1 MKKVVP
7 YLTYLGTRPPTLDE
21 FEQYE
26 TFYKRRLSIRPGITG
41 MWQATG
47 RSDITDFEEVLA
59 LDLEYIDKYNFIM
72 NAILTVAGIIFP
84 LITFPYISRVLL
96 VEGSGKVAFATSVV
110 TYFTMFASL
119 GIPTYGVRACAIVRD
134 NKEKLSK
141 TVQEL
146 LIISGGT
153 TLLTYIVFGISLFV
167 IPEFAQERTLLLI
180 VGLGIGLNTI
190 GVQWLYNALEQYSY
204 ITTCSILFK
213 VIGMILM
220 FLLVKE
226 SSDYQIYGGVY
237 VIASFGSYVLNFI
250 CLRKFVTFQKTGTY
264 QFKQHLKHIMVFFAM
279 SAGASIYLNL
289 DVVMLRFLQSNEA
302 VGYYNAGIKV
312 KTVLVTC
319 VTSLGTVLLPRLS
332 YYIETADKKAFQLM
346 VGKAFRF
353 VFVAASAVT
362 VYFSIFA
369 RESILLL
376 SGEAFLPAVGPM
388 MILMPTVLLIGLSN
402 VTGIQILTPNGRER
416 EVMYSIWGGAI
427 LDFVLNL
434 IVIPKFSANGAA
446 LSTLLAEGM
455 VLLLQCWFLRDVLWS
470 YIRQVQ
476 CWKIVIALAVA
487 SVMTIPV
494 KIWIDSGVF
503 VTLLVSAIV
512 FFGGYAVVLL
522 LLKEPFVSEILNSG
536 IHAIVR
542 KK

>member
-1 MKKVVP
+1 MKIHSV
-7 YLTYLGTRPPTLDE
+7 
-21 FEQYE
+21 
-26 TFYKRRLSIRPGITG
+26 
-41 MWQATG
+41 
-47 RSDITDFEEVLA
+47 
-59 LDLEYIDKYNFIM
+59 KYNFIM

-279 SAGASIYLNL
+279 SARASIYL
-289 DVVMLRFLQSNEA
+289 MLRFLQSNEA

>member
-1 MKKVVP
+1 MKIHSV
-7 YLTYLGTRPPTLDE
+7 
-21 FEQYE
+21 
-26 TFYKRRLSIRPGITG
+26 
-41 MWQATG
+41 
-47 RSDITDFEEVLA
+47 
-59 LDLEYIDKYNFIM
+59 KYNFIM

-346 VGKAFRF
+346 VGKAFRS

>member
-1 MKKVVP
+1 MKIHSV
-7 YLTYLGTRPPTLDE
+7 
-21 FEQYE
+21 
-26 TFYKRRLSIRPGITG
+26 
-41 MWQATG
+41 
-47 RSDITDFEEVLA
+47 
-59 LDLEYIDKYNFIM
+59 KYNFIM

-446 LSTLLAEGM
+446 LSTFLAEGM
-455 VLLLQCWFLRDVLWS
+455 VLMLQCWFLRDVLWS

-522 LLKEPFVSEILNSG
+522 FLKESFVSEIVNSG

-542 KK
+542 KNR

>member
-1 MKKVVP
+1 MKIHSV
-7 YLTYLGTRPPTLDE
+7 
-21 FEQYE
+21 
-26 TFYKRRLSIRPGITG
+26 
-41 MWQATG
+41 
-47 RSDITDFEEVLA
+47 
-59 LDLEYIDKYNFIM
+59 KYNFIM

-96 VEGSGKVAFATSVV
+96 AEGSGKVAFATSVV

>member
-1 MKKVVP
+1 MKIHSV
-7 YLTYLGTRPPTLDE
+7 
-21 FEQYE
+21 
-26 TFYKRRLSIRPGITG
+26 
-41 MWQATG
+41 
-47 RSDITDFEEVLA
+47 
-59 LDLEYIDKYNFIM
+59 KYNFIM

-289 DVVMLRFLQSNEA
+289 DVVMLCFLQSNEA

>member
-1 MKKVVP
+1 MKIHSV
-7 YLTYLGTRPPTLDE
+7 
-21 FEQYE
+21 
-26 TFYKRRLSIRPGITG
+26 
-41 MWQATG
+41 
-47 RSDITDFEEVLA
+47 
-59 LDLEYIDKYNFIM
+59 KYNFIM

-302 VGYYNAGIKV
+302 VGYYNAGITV

>member
-1 MKKVVP
+1 MKIHSV
-7 YLTYLGTRPPTLDE
+7 
-21 FEQYE
+21 
-26 TFYKRRLSIRPGITG
+26 
-41 MWQATG
+41 
-47 RSDITDFEEVLA
+47 
-59 LDLEYIDKYNFIM
+59 KYNFIM

-264 QFKQHLKHIMVFFAM
+264 QFKQHLKHIIVFFAM

>member
-1 MKKVVP
+1 MKIHSV
-7 YLTYLGTRPPTLDE
+7 
-21 FEQYE
+21 
-26 TFYKRRLSIRPGITG
+26 
-41 MWQATG
+41 
-47 RSDITDFEEVLA
+47 
-59 LDLEYIDKYNFIM
+59 KYNFIM

-522 LLKEPFVSEILNSG
+522 FLKEPFVSEIVNSG

-542 KK
+542 KNR

>member
-1 MKKVVP
+1 MKIHSV
-7 YLTYLGTRPPTLDE
+7 
-21 FEQYE
+21 
-26 TFYKRRLSIRPGITG
+26 
-41 MWQATG
+41 
-47 RSDITDFEEVLA
+47 
-59 LDLEYIDKYNFIM
+59 KYNFIM

-446 LSTLLAEGM
+446 LSILLAEGM

>member
-1 MKKVVP
+1 MKIHSV
-7 YLTYLGTRPPTLDE
+7 
-21 FEQYE
+21 
-26 TFYKRRLSIRPGITG
+26 
-41 MWQATG
+41 
-47 RSDITDFEEVLA
+47 
-59 LDLEYIDKYNFIM
+59 KYNFIM

-250 CLRKFVTFQKTGTY
+250 CLRTVSYT
-264 QFKQHLKHIMVFFAM
+264 HLMRDKLTH
-279 SAGASIYLNL
+279 
-289 DVVMLRFLQSNEA
+289 
-302 VGYYNAGIKV
+302 AGIYGV
-312 KTVLVTC
+312 DASMSTLGQLYNTSIEFYARVNF
-319 VTSLGTVLLPRLS
+319 TSLVEMVDALGGIDVIS
-332 YYIETADKKAFQLM
+332 EQAFTTSDDSGLVMDVIQGENHFNGEQAL
-346 VGKAFRF
+346 A
-353 VFVAASAVT
+353 
-362 VYFSIFA
+362 FA
-369 RESILLL
+369 RERQNVDGGDFQRGRNQQAVITAMIKKAIS
-376 SGEAFLPAVGPM
+376 PA
-388 MILMPTVLLIGLSN
+388 
-402 VTGIQILTPNGRER
+402 ILTGANGLLNSVSGNVDTNMSTEQIQTLVKNQLS
-416 EVMYSIWGGAI
+416 EGGAWNI
-427 LDFVLNL
+427 
-434 IVIPKFSANGAA
+434 KSM
-446 LSTLLAEGM
+446 SAEGM
-455 VLLLQCWFLRDVLWS
+455 GDTQECFSMVGTPLYVTQPDQNSVAA
-470 YIRQVQ
+470 IQTA
-476 CWKIVIALAVA
+476 IAAVKA
-487 SVMTIPV
+487 GETFS
-494 KIWIDSGVF
+494 D
-503 VTLLVSAIV
+503 
-512 FFGGYAVVLL
+512 
-522 LLKEPFVSEILNSG
+522 SEI
-536 IHAIVR
+536 AQ
-542 KK
+542 

>member
-1 MKKVVP
+1 MKIHSV
-7 YLTYLGTRPPTLDE
+7 
-21 FEQYE
+21 
-26 TFYKRRLSIRPGITG
+26 
-41 MWQATG
+41 
-47 RSDITDFEEVLA
+47 
-59 LDLEYIDKYNFIM
+59 KYNFIM

-180 VGLGIGLNTI
+180 VGLGIGLNTV

>member
-1 MKKVVP
+1 MKIHSV
-7 YLTYLGTRPPTLDE
+7 
-21 FEQYE
+21 
-26 TFYKRRLSIRPGITG
+26 
-41 MWQATG
+41 
-47 RSDITDFEEVLA
+47 
-59 LDLEYIDKYNFIM
+59 KYNFIM

-362 VYFSIFA
+362 IYFSIFA

>member
-1 MKKVVP
+1 MKIHSV
-7 YLTYLGTRPPTLDE
+7 
-21 FEQYE
+21 
-26 TFYKRRLSIRPGITG
+26 
-41 MWQATG
+41 
-47 RSDITDFEEVLA
+47 
-59 LDLEYIDKYNFIM
+59 KYNFIM

-446 LSTLLAEGM
+446 L
-455 VLLLQCWFLRDVLWS
+455 
-470 YIRQVQ
+470 
-476 CWKIVIALAVA
+476 
-487 SVMTIPV
+487 
-494 KIWIDSGVF
+494 
-503 VTLLVSAIV
+503 
-512 FFGGYAVVLL
+512 
-522 LLKEPFVSEILNSG
+522 
-536 IHAIVR
+536 
-542 KK
+542 

>member
-1 MKKVVP
+1 
-7 YLTYLGTRPPTLDE
+7 
-21 FEQYE
+21 
-26 TFYKRRLSIRPGITG
+26 
-41 MWQATG
+41 
-47 RSDITDFEEVLA
+47 
-59 LDLEYIDKYNFIM
+59 M

>member
-1 MKKVVP
+1 MKLHSV
-7 YLTYLGTRPPTLDE
+7 
-21 FEQYE
+21 
-26 TFYKRRLSIRPGITG
+26 
-41 MWQATG
+41 
-47 RSDITDFEEVLA
+47 
-59 LDLEYIDKYNFIM
+59 KYNFIM

>member
-1 MKKVVP
+1 MKIHSV
-7 YLTYLGTRPPTLDE
+7 
-21 FEQYE
+21 
-26 TFYKRRLSIRPGITG
+26 
-41 MWQATG
+41 
-47 RSDITDFEEVLA
+47 
-59 LDLEYIDKYNFIM
+59 KYNFIM

-476 CWKIVIALAVA
+476 CWKIVIALAVV

>member
-1 MKKVVP
+1 MKIHSV
-7 YLTYLGTRPPTLDE
+7 
-21 FEQYE
+21 
-26 TFYKRRLSIRPGITG
+26 
-41 MWQATG
+41 
-47 RSDITDFEEVLA
+47 
-59 LDLEYIDKYNFIM
+59 KYNFIM

-319 VTSLGTVLLPRLS
+319 VTSIGTVLLPRLS

>member
-1 MKKVVP
+1 MKIHSV
-7 YLTYLGTRPPTLDE
+7 
-21 FEQYE
+21 
-26 TFYKRRLSIRPGITG
+26 
-41 MWQATG
+41 
-47 RSDITDFEEVLA
+47 
-59 LDLEYIDKYNFIM
+59 KYNFIM

-237 VIASFGSYVLNFI
+237 VIASVGSYVLNFI

>member
-1 MKKVVP
+1 MKIHSV
-7 YLTYLGTRPPTLDE
+7 
-21 FEQYE
+21 
-26 TFYKRRLSIRPGITG
+26 
-41 MWQATG
+41 
-47 RSDITDFEEVLA
+47 
-59 LDLEYIDKYNFIM
+59 KYNFIM

-476 CWKIVIALAVA
+476 CWKIVIALVVA

-522 LLKEPFVSEILNSG
+522 FLKEPFVSEILNSG

-542 KK
+542 KNR

>member
-1 MKKVVP
+1 MKIHSV
-7 YLTYLGTRPPTLDE
+7 
-21 FEQYE
+21 
-26 TFYKRRLSIRPGITG
+26 
-41 MWQATG
+41 
-47 RSDITDFEEVLA
+47 
-59 LDLEYIDKYNFIM
+59 KYNFIM

-427 LDFVLNL
+427 LYFVLNL

>member
-1 MKKVVP
+1 MKIHSV
-7 YLTYLGTRPPTLDE
+7 
-21 FEQYE
+21 
-26 TFYKRRLSIRPGITG
+26 
-41 MWQATG
+41 
-47 RSDITDFEEVLA
+47 
-59 LDLEYIDKYNFIM
+59 KYNFIM

-213 VIGMILM
+213 VIGMVLM

-522 LLKEPFVSEILNSG
+522 FLKEPFVSEILNSG

-542 KK
+542 KNR

>member
-1 MKKVVP
+1 MKIHSV
-7 YLTYLGTRPPTLDE
+7 
-21 FEQYE
+21 
-26 TFYKRRLSIRPGITG
+26 
-41 MWQATG
+41 
-47 RSDITDFEEVLA
+47 
-59 LDLEYIDKYNFIM
+59 KYNFIM

-153 TLLTYIVFGISLFV
+153 TLLTYTVFGISLFV

-237 VIASFGSYVLNFI
+237 VIASFGSYVLGFI

>member
-1 MKKVVP
+1 MKIHSV
-7 YLTYLGTRPPTLDE
+7 
-21 FEQYE
+21 
-26 TFYKRRLSIRPGITG
+26 
-41 MWQATG
+41 
-47 RSDITDFEEVLA
+47 
-59 LDLEYIDKYNFIM
+59 KYNFIM

-434 IVIPKFSANGAA
+434 IVIHKFSENGAA

>member
-1 MKKVVP
+1 MKIHSV
-7 YLTYLGTRPPTLDE
+7 
-21 FEQYE
+21 
-26 TFYKRRLSIRPGITG
+26 
-41 MWQATG
+41 
-47 RSDITDFEEVLA
+47 
-59 LDLEYIDKYNFIM
+59 KYNFIM

-153 TLLTYIVFGISLFV
+153 ILLTYIVFGISLFV

>member
-1 MKKVVP
+1 MKIHSV
-7 YLTYLGTRPPTLDE
+7 
-21 FEQYE
+21 
-26 TFYKRRLSIRPGITG
+26 
-41 MWQATG
+41 
-47 RSDITDFEEVLA
+47 
-59 LDLEYIDKYNFIM
+59 KYNFIM

-494 KIWIDSGVF
+494 KILIDSGVF

-522 LLKEPFVSEILNSG
+522 FLKEPFVSEILNSG

-542 KK
+542 KNR

>member
-1 MKKVVP
+1 MKIHSV
-7 YLTYLGTRPPTLDE
+7 
-21 FEQYE
+21 
-26 TFYKRRLSIRPGITG
+26 
-41 MWQATG
+41 
-47 RSDITDFEEVLA
+47 
-59 LDLEYIDKYNFIM
+59 KYNFIM

-302 VGYYNAGIKV
+302 VGYYKAGIKV

>member
-1 MKKVVP
+1 MKIHSV
-7 YLTYLGTRPPTLDE
+7 
-21 FEQYE
+21 
-26 TFYKRRLSIRPGITG
+26 
-41 MWQATG
+41 
-47 RSDITDFEEVLA
+47 
-59 LDLEYIDKYNFIM
+59 KYNFIM

-522 LLKEPFVSEILNSG
+522 FLKEPFVSEILNSG
-536 IHAIVR
+536 IHTIVR
-542 KK
+542 KNR

>member
-1 MKKVVP
+1 MKIHSV
-7 YLTYLGTRPPTLDE
+7 
-21 FEQYE
+21 
-26 TFYKRRLSIRPGITG
+26 
-41 MWQATG
+41 
-47 RSDITDFEEVLA
+47 
-59 LDLEYIDKYNFIM
+59 KYNFIM

-180 VGLGIGLNTI
+180 AGLGIGLNTI

>member
-1 MKKVVP
+1 MKIHSV
-7 YLTYLGTRPPTLDE
+7 
-21 FEQYE
+21 
-26 TFYKRRLSIRPGITG
+26 
-41 MWQATG
+41 
-47 RSDITDFEEVLA
+47 
-59 LDLEYIDKYNFIM
+59 KYNFIM

-416 EVMYSIWGGAI
+416 EVMYSSWGGAI

>member
-1 MKKVVP
+1 MKIHSV
-7 YLTYLGTRPPTLDE
+7 
-21 FEQYE
+21 
-26 TFYKRRLSIRPGITG
+26 
-41 MWQATG
+41 
-47 RSDITDFEEVLA
+47 
-59 LDLEYIDKYNFIM
+59 KYNFIM

-470 YIRQVQ
+470 YLRQVQ

>member
-1 MKKVVP
+1 M
-7 YLTYLGTRPPTLDE
+7 
-21 FEQYE
+21 
-26 TFYKRRLSIRPGITG
+26 
-41 MWQATG
+41 
-47 RSDITDFEEVLA
+47 
-59 LDLEYIDKYNFIM
+59 
-72 NAILTVAGIIFP
+72 
-84 LITFPYISRVLL
+84 
-96 VEGSGKVAFATSVV
+96 V

>member
-1 MKKVVP
+1 MKIHSV
-7 YLTYLGTRPPTLDE
+7 
-21 FEQYE
+21 
-26 TFYKRRLSIRPGITG
+26 
-41 MWQATG
+41 
-47 RSDITDFEEVLA
+47 
-59 LDLEYIDKYNFIM
+59 KYNFIM

-264 QFKQHLKHIMVFFAM
+264 QSKQHLKHIMVFFAM

>member
-1 MKKVVP
+1 MKIHSV
-7 YLTYLGTRPPTLDE
+7 
-21 FEQYE
+21 
-26 TFYKRRLSIRPGITG
+26 
-41 MWQATG
+41 
-47 RSDITDFEEVLA
+47 
-59 LDLEYIDKYNFIM
+59 KYNFIM

-470 YIRQVQ
+470 YILFA
-476 CWKIVIALAVA
+476 KIAFNI
-487 SVMTIPV
+487 T
-494 KIWIDSGVF
+494 
-503 VTLLVSAIV
+503 
-512 FFGGYAVVLL
+512 
-522 LLKEPFVSEILNSG
+522 
-536 IHAIVR
+536 
-542 KK
+542 

>member
-1 MKKVVP
+1 MKIHSV
-7 YLTYLGTRPPTLDE
+7 
-21 FEQYE
+21 
-26 TFYKRRLSIRPGITG
+26 
-41 MWQATG
+41 
-47 RSDITDFEEVLA
+47 
-59 LDLEYIDKYNFIM
+59 KYNFIM

-503 VTLLVSAIV
+503 
-512 FFGGYAVVLL
+512 
-522 LLKEPFVSEILNSG
+522 
-536 IHAIVR
+536 
-542 KK
+542 

>member
-1 MKKVVP
+1 MKIHSV
-7 YLTYLGTRPPTLDE
+7 
-21 FEQYE
+21 
-26 TFYKRRLSIRPGITG
+26 
-41 MWQATG
+41 
-47 RSDITDFEEVLA
+47 
-59 LDLEYIDKYNFIM
+59 KYNFIM

-332 YYIETADKKAFQLM
+332 YYIETEDKKAFQLM

>member
-1 MKKVVP
+1 MKIHSV
-7 YLTYLGTRPPTLDE
+7 
-21 FEQYE
+21 
-26 TFYKRRLSIRPGITG
+26 
-41 MWQATG
+41 
-47 RSDITDFEEVLA
+47 
-59 LDLEYIDKYNFIM
+59 KYNFIM

-84 LITFPYISRVLL
+84 LITFPYISSVLL

>member
-1 MKKVVP
+1 MKIHSV
-7 YLTYLGTRPPTLDE
+7 
-21 FEQYE
+21 
-26 TFYKRRLSIRPGITG
+26 
-41 MWQATG
+41 
-47 RSDITDFEEVLA
+47 
-59 LDLEYIDKYNFIM
+59 KYNFIM

-542 KK
+542 K

>member
-1 MKKVVP
+1 MKIHSV
-7 YLTYLGTRPPTLDE
+7 
-21 FEQYE
+21 
-26 TFYKRRLSIRPGITG
+26 
-41 MWQATG
+41 
-47 RSDITDFEEVLA
+47 
-59 LDLEYIDKYNFIM
+59 KYNFIM

-522 LLKEPFVSEILNSG
+522 LLKEPFVSEILNTG

>member
-1 MKKVVP
+1 MKIHSV
-7 YLTYLGTRPPTLDE
+7 
-21 FEQYE
+21 
-26 TFYKRRLSIRPGITG
+26 
-41 MWQATG
+41 
-47 RSDITDFEEVLA
+47 
-59 LDLEYIDKYNFIM
+59 KYNFIM

-213 VIGMILM
+213 VIGMVLM

-237 VIASFGSYVLNFI
+237 VIASFGSYVLNSI
-250 CLRKFVTFQKTGTY
+250 RLRKFVTFQKTGTY

-455 VLLLQCWFLRDVLWS
+455 VLMLQCWFLRDVLWS

-522 LLKEPFVSEILNSG
+522 FLKEPFVSEILNSG

-542 KK
+542 KNK